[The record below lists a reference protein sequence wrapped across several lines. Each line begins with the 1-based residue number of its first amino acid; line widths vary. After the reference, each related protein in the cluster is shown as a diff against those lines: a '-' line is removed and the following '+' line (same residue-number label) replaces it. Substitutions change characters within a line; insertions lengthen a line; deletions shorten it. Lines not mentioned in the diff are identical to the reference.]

1 MAAFFLKCL
10 AAFALLATA
19 AAADAAPSKDTQLPI
34 LLDAQ
39 SGTVDLKT
47 GNEIFHKVRISQGDM
62 VITAD
67 QAQASQPGTKLN
79 FDNTLLVFH
88 GAVKITTDQGQLTA
102 DEAQITFINN
112 MFTRALATG
121 KPAAFEQRIVKNG
134 RQAKGNAESIDY
146 DVAKGLVRFTTNANL
161 TLNDP
166 QVELHGH
173 AFKYDVLSQKVIA
186 EEAEQGSQ
194 RIHSIFTP
202 PPPKTPPK
210 GAPVIPAPANPTP

>member
-1 MAAFFLKCL
+1 MAVSYLKLL
-10 AAFALLATA
+10 AALTLLAPA
-19 AAADAAPSKDTQLPI
+19 ACLSAAVIKDSQLPI

-79 FDNTLLVFH
+79 FDNSLLVFH
-88 GAVKITTDQGQLTA
+88 GAVKITTEQGQLTA
-102 DEAQITFINN
+102 DEAQLTFINN
-112 MFTRALATG
+112 VFTKAVATG
-121 KPAAFEQRIVKNG
+121 KPAAFEQRIVKSG
-134 RQAKGNAESIDY
+134 KQAKGNAEKIDY
-146 DVAKGLVRFTTNANL
+146 DVAKGVVRFSTDAYL
-161 TLNDP
+161 SLNDP
-166 QVELHGH
+166 QFEIRGQVL
-173 AFKYDVLSQKVIA
+173 KYDAVNQKVIA
-186 EEAEQGSQ
+186 PEDEQGSQ

-210 GAPVIPAPANPTP
+210 SAPPANPTQ

>member
-1 MAAFFLKCL
+1 MAVSYAKRL
-10 AAFALLATA
+10 AAWALLAPA
-19 AAADAAPSKDTQLPI
+19 ACLSAAVIKDTQLPI

-79 FDNTLLVFH
+79 FDNSVLVFR
-88 GAVKITTDQGQLTA
+88 GAVKITTEQGQLTA
-102 DEAQITFINN
+102 DEAQLTFINN
-112 MFTRALATG
+112 VFTKAVATG
-121 KPAAFEQRIVKNG
+121 KPAAFEQRIVKSG
-134 RQAKGNAESIDY
+134 KQAKGNAESIDY
-146 DVAKGLVRFTTNANL
+146 DVAKGMVRFSTNAYL
-161 TLNDP
+161 SLNDP
-166 QVELHGH
+166 QFEIRGQVL
-173 AFKYDVLSQKVIA
+173 KYDAANQKVIA
-186 EEAEQGSQ
+186 PEDEQGSQ

-210 GAPVIPAPANPTP
+210 SAPPANPNQ